1 MQSVPVSRSVRPCSA
16 QDVTGSERVCAGQR
30 NGSEPEGNERRGP
43 FHVSSEGDC
52 CAARIYPHTRGPR
65 HEGLKGGASQACAGG
80 VGCLSACSAVRER
93 TASRHALA
101 LTRWA
106 ASRAIGTEDTAIADL
121 GFQRLVTPGA
131 LVEVNASIGR
141 HRFDPPMT
149 AEWTRDCGF
158 RDHRPRRKVWHLPN
172 GPRCSCGLPLLAP
185 QAHDRRDHEQLH
197 EPVACMNGSHLPR
210 DVLPE
215 DRPREQNHGKPDPQ
229 EQAHVHRAQP
239 AVGTEQG

>member
-1 MQSVPVSRSVRPCSA
+1 VSRSVRPCSA

-30 NGSEPEGNERRGP
+30 NGSEPERNERRGP

-101 LTRWA
+101 LPRWA

-121 GFQRLVTPGA
+121 GRQRLVTPGA

-158 RDHRPRRKVWHLPN
+158 WDHSG
-172 GPRCSCGLPLLAP
+172 GPPAP
-185 QAHDRRDHEQLH
+185 SATGSRSSGSRAASRASRLH
-197 EPVACMNGSHLPR
+197 EWQPPSTGRSPR
-210 DVLPE
+210 GPT
-215 DRPREQNHGKPDPQ
+215 P
-229 EQAHVHRAQP
+229 
-239 AVGTEQG
+239 